1 MAKLLI
7 KTNFFA
13 KLKENLGLKALRSV
27 FITAILIVQSV
38 FFIQNVLGKNHDWKS
53 LYKTN
58 EH

>member
-13 KLKENLGLKALRSV
+13 KLKESLGPKALRSV

-38 FFIQNVLGKNHDWKS
+38 FFIQNVLGKNHD
-53 LYKTN
+53 
-58 EH
+58 